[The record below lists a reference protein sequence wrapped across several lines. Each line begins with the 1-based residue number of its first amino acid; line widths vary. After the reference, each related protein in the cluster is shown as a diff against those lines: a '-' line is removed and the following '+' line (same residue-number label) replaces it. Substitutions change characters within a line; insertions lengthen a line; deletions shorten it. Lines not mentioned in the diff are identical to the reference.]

1 MWAARALLPAL
12 LLVSAAADAKTLTVR
27 GEGSATCAA
36 WTREH
41 ATRSDRQSVQDSW
54 ILGYVNGISE
64 SLDIPGMDDVSEPL
78 HNADLVAWIGKYCSA
93 HPTEHVIRAAS
104 ELMRE
109 LARRA
114 EQGSQERPQ

>member
-1 MWAARALLPAL
+1 MRAVHALLPL
-12 LLVSAAADAKTLTVR
+12 LLLLSLPVSSKTLTVR

-36 WTREH
+36 WTQEH
-41 ATRSDRQSVQDSW
+41 ATRSDRQPVQDSW

-78 HNADLVAWIGKYCSA
+78 HNADLVVWIGKYCST
-93 HPTEHVIRAAS
+93 HPTEHIIRAAS

-114 EQGSQERPQ
+114 AGANEGRP

>member
-1 MWAARALLPAL
+1 MRAAHALLPL
-12 LLVSAAADAKTLTVR
+12 LLLLSSTAAAKTLTVR

-36 WTREH
+36 WTQEH
-41 ATRSDRQSVQDSW
+41 DARSTRQPVQDSW

-64 SLDIPGMDDVSEPL
+64 SLDIPGMEDVSEPL
-78 HNADLVAWIGKYCSA
+78 HNADLIVWIGRYCTS
-93 HPTEHVIRAAS
+93 HPTEHIIRAAS

-114 EQGSQERPQ
+114 EQANQERR